1 MKTIDK
7 KHNQPIAEALQ
18 KIKWELEY
26 VYKQFSWGK
35 GDKRGWGNLVPL
47 NKYEQERQH
56 FEANKMPN
64 NQQKLETLIDEN
76 GGYHEE
82 DHADKTRY

>member
-7 KHNQPIAEALQ
+7 KHNQPIAEALK
-18 KIKWELEY
+18 KIKDELEY
-26 VYKQFSWGK
+26 VYRQFSWGK

-56 FEANKMPN
+56 FEAKA
-64 NQQKLETLIDEN
+64 KCKEIHKELHLLIKEN
-76 GGYHEE
+76 GGYDDEE
-82 DHADKTRY
+82 

>member
-35 GDKRGWGNLVPL
+35 GDKRGWPNLTPL

-56 FEANKMPN
+56 FEAKEGVTKIN
-64 NQQKLETLIDEN
+64 QKLKDLIDEN

-82 DHADKTRY
+82 DHAE

>member
-56 FEANKMPN
+56 FEAKQRCQTINK
-64 NQQKLETLIDEN
+64 KLETLIDEN

-82 DHADKTRY
+82 DHAE